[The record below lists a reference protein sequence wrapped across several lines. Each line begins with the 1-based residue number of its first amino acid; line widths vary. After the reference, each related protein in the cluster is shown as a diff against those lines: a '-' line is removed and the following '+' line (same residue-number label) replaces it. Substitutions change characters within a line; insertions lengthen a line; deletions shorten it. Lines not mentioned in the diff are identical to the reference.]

1 MEVQPHTA
9 ARSKGQAPPGG
20 NRRSGRCNVK
30 CLQSPLKGLYVAAVL
45 AASPP
50 ADNLMNVQLAV
61 EDQRD
66 GVLSWRREALTLM
79 DAALVKPGKLHILD
93 ESARSSQSCMA
104 ATFSSSS
111 I

>member
-20 NRRSGRCNVK
+20 NRGSGRCSVK
-30 CLQSPLKGLYVAAVL
+30 CRQSRLRGLYVAVVF

-50 ADNLMNVQLAV
+50 ADKLMNVKLAV
-61 EDQRD
+61 EDQGV
-66 GVLSWRREALTLM
+66 GVLSWRCEALILM
-79 DAALVKPGKLHILD
+79 DAAIAKPGNLHFLY
-93 ESARSSQSCMA
+93 ERASSSQSRMA
-104 ATFSSSS
+104 AAFSCTS

>member
-20 NRRSGRCNVK
+20 TRGSGRCSVK
-30 CLQSPLKGLYVAAVL
+30 CLQSRLRGLYVAVAL

-50 ADNLMNVQLAV
+50 ADKLMNVKLAV
-61 EDQRD
+61 EDQGD
-66 GVLSWRREALTLM
+66 GVWSRRCEALILM
-79 DAALVKPGKLHILD
+79 DAAIAKPGNLHFLY
-93 ESARSSQSCMA
+93 ESAGLSQSCTA
-104 ATFSSSS
+104 ATFSSTS